1 MVAAVEEYASKT
13 CYLLACAASENTARP
28 RSKCTEF
35 LSDTYLEK
43 PSDLAVT
50 HAPSAV
56 VTPSEELNKA
66 KSVSPVEVKK
76 PKNNQESSIDI
87 KMDVEAGTTPQPPAA
102 KRRKASRRSNPASG
116 VHINPNFLSFFLLL
130 QFLKCLFASVGFTL
144 RSPWQRKVNWVPPQ
158 REKIHRDLLI
168 PLRKAVKTLGL

>member
-56 VTPSEELNKA
+56 VTPREELNKA

-87 KMDVEAGTTPQPPAA
+87 KMDGEAGTTPQPPAA

-116 VHINPNFLSFFLLL
+116 VHINPSLL
-130 QFLKCLFASVGFTL
+130 
-144 RSPWQRKVNWVPPQ
+144 
-158 REKIHRDLLI
+158 
-168 PLRKAVKTLGL
+168 

>member
-56 VTPSEELNKA
+56 PLTPGEELNKA

-87 KMDVEAGTTPQPPAA
+87 KMDGEAGTTPQPPAA

-116 VHINPNFLSFFLLL
+116 VHINPSLL
-130 QFLKCLFASVGFTL
+130 
-144 RSPWQRKVNWVPPQ
+144 
-158 REKIHRDLLI
+158 
-168 PLRKAVKTLGL
+168 

>member
-43 PSDLAVT
+43 PSDLAV
-50 HAPSAV
+50 APSAV

-66 KSVSPVEVKK
+66 KSASPVEVKK
-76 PKNNQESSIDI
+76 PKYNQESSIDI

-116 VHINPNFLSFFLLL
+116 VHINPNLL
-130 QFLKCLFASVGFTL
+130 
-144 RSPWQRKVNWVPPQ
+144 
-158 REKIHRDLLI
+158 
-168 PLRKAVKTLGL
+168 